1 MYKSEDRILL
11 ERDKMLEEVKS
22 LRKETQ
28 HVRDDL
34 VAEKQRQKVV
44 IEKLNR
50 ENLNSLVKPFALT
63 ISSHD
68 LRFKVCWGMIMNFY
82 EKQTKPE
89 TPN

>member
-11 ERDKMLEEVKS
+11 ERDTMLEEVKS

-63 ISSHD
+63 ISWHD
-68 LRFKVCWGMIMNFY
+68 LRFKGVLGDDY
-82 EKQTKPE
+82 ELL
-89 TPN
+89 